1 MKDDKDILMNTL
13 RILVADDSKIIRT
26 KLAQMLTALGH
37 TIAAEAET
45 GEEAVTLYRQETPDL
60 VTMDINM
67 PGMGGIDATRAIIKT
82 NPDATILMLTSHVQE
97 DIIKEAIDAGA
108 KGYVVKP
115 VTKEKMAQRIQQ
127 IMEL

>member
-1 MKDDKDILMNTL
+1 MKKL
-13 RILVADDSKIIRT
+13 RILVADDSNIIRT
-26 KLAQMLTALGH
+26 KLTQMLEALGH
-37 TIAAEAET
+37 TVVAQAGTGVEAIE
-45 GEEAVTLYRQETPDL
+45 LYRQESPDL

-67 PGMGGIDATRAIIKT
+67 PDMGGIEATRHIIQV
-82 NPDATILMLTSHVQE
+82 NADANILMLTSHIKE

-127 IMEL
+127 LMEL